1 MSCLDALPFSLVSH
15 EHSST
20 PPDLAVPTV
29 DDLAARTG
37 LPVTQCYCAH
47 DSSTW
52 SYPRRAHDTFAGDS
66 PVVEGQ
72 GPLPSPD
79 RETYDGGLATLAVHA
94 LSTNGE
100 VVEGLYRV
108 AESVARQGT
117 TFEAGGEMP
126 Q

>member
-1 MSCLDALPFSLVSH
+1 MSCLDALPVSH

-37 LPVTQCYCAH
+37 LPGTQCHCAH
-47 DSSTW
+47 DSSTR
-52 SYPRRAHDTFAGDS
+52 SYPRHAHDTIAPYAGGN

-72 GPLPSPD
+72 GPLPSP
-79 RETYDGGLATLAVHA
+79 ESYDCGLATPAVDA
-94 LSTNGE
+94 LSTNGD
-100 VVEGLYRV
+100 VVEGLFRV
-108 AESVARQGT
+108 AKSVAGQGT
-117 TFEAGGEMP
+117 TFDAGLELP